1 MILLR
6 KATSEEMLRAQR
18 MPAKLLIF
26 SNREPVRTL
35 TVFENQRQIGKA
47 SFYSDERGN
56 VLIVTEFSEDI
67 DTELLHHAFAV
78 AANDAIRSL
87 HPSML
92 YSYSDDAR
100 MKTVFPRNL
109 FYPKGTIY
117 KRTVEPWRYR
127 IPDSCFDREGF
138 LINQGQMNGLPFGW
152 FSTRDKGCG
161 WIAAY
166 NILKLNGR
174 EQTMEE
180 TARGLSRLDPSGEL
194 FGENYFKL
202 FFYLRRRDLPVK
214 AAIGRRAVRK
224 AMAMSRNGILLYSQK
239 RGSHYCSYRIR
250 HDGSIYLFN
259 AVYGKNRHRITI
271 DEFLSTYAKGIK
283 VMLLYVE
290 RS

>member
-6 KATSEEMLRAQR
+6 KLTSEEMLRAQR

-26 SNREPVRTL
+26 SGREPVRTL
-35 TVFENQRQIGKA
+35 AVLENTRRIGRA
-47 SFYSDERGN
+47 SFYSDERNN
-56 VLIVTEFSEDI
+56 VLIVTEFAEDI
-67 DTELLHHAFAV
+67 DADLLHHAFAV
-78 AANDAIRSL
+78 AVNDAIRSL

-92 YSYSDDAR
+92 YSYSDDSR
-100 MKTVFPRNL
+100 MKSVFPQNL

-117 KRTVEPWRYR
+117 KRSVEPWRYQ

-138 LINQGQMNGLPFGW
+138 LINQGQMKGLPFGW

-166 NILKLNGR
+166 NILKLNKL

-202 FFYLRRRDLPVK
+202 FFYLRRRNLPVK
-214 AAIGRRAVRK
+214 AAFGRRAVRK
-224 AMAMSRNGILLYSQK
+224 AMTHSRNGILLYSQK

-250 HDGSIYLFN
+250 HDGSIYVFN
-259 AVYGKNRHRITI
+259 AVYGKKSHRITI
-271 DEFLSTYAKGIK
+271 DEFLSTYAKGLK